1 MSVVPGYDY
10 VLSGTGWPNPSHITY
25 SIAPDGVLWDHGI
38 NNLNATFNAKFGTS
52 GIWERQLAL
61 ALATWESVA
70 NINIVPVA
78 DGLYPLNTLGLSQGD
93 SRFGDI
99 RFGGYAFLD
108 TTITLAQTYFP
119 PPQGSTE
126 AGDVE
131 LNTSMNFNIGSTY
144 DLYSVVLHETGHSL
158 GLDEAPNPAEVM
170 ATDYGGV
177 RDGLETGDIAGIQAI
192 YGARTLDGYQSQG
205 IGIGPGDPIELSSNL
220 AATNQAVISE
230 VSLSSIGST
239 EYYSFVAPSYTKG
252 TLQVTAAAGNISM
265 LSPQVS
271 IYNSS
276 GTLLARASNPS
287 AWSDNVTATV
297 PAVVPGQRY
306 DVAVTGD
313 TGTYF
318 DVGAYQLVVS
328 LPQSAPPNSPAP
340 APTPV
345 VPTPT
350 PTPQPPPPVASPK
363 PLATNTSPQT
373 ATRLGRVTQTIL
385 PNLSFNS
392 GLTVEYFDFE
402 SGARG
407 RLPAQRSGSFDPGIQ
422 RSRKVDSPWHEPGER
437 FQFPGGDGLL
447 PQGQTGNQ
455 SSRDKLQPVGQSQVS
470 TRDGSQDD
478 AISQALDDLGHAANA
493 TWGAPIIDAGSG
505 Y

>member
-1 MSVVPGYDY
+1 MPSSEPAA
-10 VLSGTGWPNPSHITY
+10 SGSG
-25 SIAPDGVLWDHGI
+25 
-38 NNLNATFNAKFGTS
+38 NLRF
-52 GIWERQLAL
+52 

-93 SRFGDI
+93 PRFGDI

-177 RDGLETGDIAGIQAI
+177 RDGLQPGDIAGIQAI

-220 AATNQAVISE
+220 AATNQTVISE

-287 AWSDNVTATV
+287 AWSDNVTAT
-297 PAVVPGQRY
+297 
-306 DVAVTGD
+306 
-313 TGTYF
+313 F
-318 DVGAYQLVVS
+318 
-328 LPQSAPPNSPAP
+328 LPSCRASTTTWPLRATRGPTSMWGPTNSSSRCPRVQPPNSPAP

-350 PTPQPPPPVASPK
+350 PTPQPPHRSPRRSLSRRIPVHKRRPVWVVS
-363 PLATNTSPQT
+363 
-373 ATRLGRVTQTIL
+373 RR
-385 PNLSFNS
+385 
-392 GLTVEYFDFE
+392 
-402 SGARG
+402 
-407 RLPAQRSGSFDPGIQ
+407 RSC
-422 RSRKVDSPWHEPGER
+422 
-437 FQFPGGDGLL
+437 
-447 PQGQTGNQ
+447 
-455 SSRDKLQPVGQSQVS
+455 
-470 TRDGSQDD
+470 
-478 AISQALDDLGHAANA
+478 
-493 TWGAPIIDAGSG
+493 PI
-505 Y
+505 